1 MEIKPGKYV
10 EIAYKLWAIQAGE
23 PEEEIEE
30 TQPGRPLEFIM
41 GTGMML
47 DSFEKNLTGLKK
59 GDKFDFTLKADEAYG
74 NPDAEAVVELP
85 KSVFE
90 VDGKFDSEMVVEGAI
105 LPMRDANGNT
115 LNGEVKEI
123 TDSVVVMDF
132 NHPMAG
138 ADLHF
143 IGEVL
148 EARDPSEDDVKKFT
162 SGGCGGGCGCG
173 DDCGDDCGDSGCGC
187 GCH

>member
-41 GTGMML
+41 GAGMML
-47 DSFEKNLTGLKK
+47 ESFEKHLTGLKK

-74 NPDAEAVVELP
+74 NTDPEAVVELP

-90 VDGKFDSEMVVEGAI
+90 VDGKFDSEM
-105 LPMRDANGNT
+105 
-115 LNGEVKEI
+115 EI
-123 TDSVVVMDF
+123 GRAHV
-132 NHPMAG
+132 
-138 ADLHF
+138 
-143 IGEVL
+143 
-148 EARDPSEDDVKKFT
+148 
-162 SGGCGGGCGCG
+162 
-173 DDCGDDCGDSGCGC
+173 
-187 GCH
+187 